1 MDELNRK
8 EQRQIRA
15 VYTDDTIRVYQA
27 YCPAIAEE
35 AVALGTFGP
44 HFKRT
49 RMTWI
54 KPSFLWMMYRC
65 GWAEKDDN
73 QSHVLAIDIRREG
86 FEQILQNAVL
96 SSYHEAVYGTQEQ
109 WQERRARA
117 SVVCQWDPDRDNWGN
132 PLPRRAIQLGLK
144 NEIVEQYVHDWI
156 VSVTDITPQVRAW
169 KQRLDAGETQIPELP
184 AEREYPVSEQLRK
197 HLGME

>member
-1 MDELNRK
+1 MNK
-8 EQRQIRA
+8 ESTIQPRRILA
-15 VYTDDTIRVYQA
+15 SYTEDTIRVYQA
-27 YCPAIAEE
+27 YNAVIAEE
-35 AVALGTFGP
+35 AVRLGTFGC
-44 HFKRT
+44 HFSMK

-144 NEIVEQYVHDWI
+144 NEIVEQYVRDWI

-169 KQRLDAGETQIPELP
+169 KQRLDADETQIPELP
-184 AEREYPVSEQLRK
+184 AEREYPVSEQLQK